1 MAYSKKKVLIISP
14 VHSNLISNLKKYKY
28 DVKYFPQISRIKLIK
43 EITKATAIVLR
54 SGVQLDKDII
64 SKTNNLK
71 FIIRAGSGLDNIDIK
86 EAKKKNI
93 KVFNLPNLNSQSVAE
108 FSFGLLI
115 AASRNI
121 VKANI
126 ELKNNLWN
134 KPKLYGYELK
144 NKTIGIIGL
153 GAIGSRIAK
162 IAKVFSMDVL
172 ANVKNIKKK
181 RSINVK
187 IVPLNTLLKKS
198 DFIIFSVPLNNKT
211 KNLLNNENA
220 KYLKTH
226 SILINISR
234 GGVINEEVLYM
245 LLKKNKIF
253 SAATDVF
260 LHEKRQNKL
269 FKLKNIIVTP
279 HIGAMTY
286 DAQKILAEKA
296 FEKIKKLLK

>member
-1 MAYSKKKVLIISP
+1 MEYFKKKVLIISP
-14 VHSNLISNLKKYKY
+14 VHLDLISNLKKNKF
-28 DVKYFPQISRIKLIK
+28 DVKYLPKISKKKLMK
-43 EITKATAIVLR
+43 EIAKATVVVLR
-54 SGVQLDKDII
+54 SGVQLGKDII
-64 SKTNNLK
+64 SKSNNLK

-86 EAKKKNI
+86 EAKKRNI

-115 AASRNI
+115 SASRNI

-162 IAKVFSMDVL
+162 IAKAFSMNVL
-172 ANVKNIKKK
+172 ANVKNVGKK
-181 RSINVK
+181 RPVKVK
-187 IVPLNTLLKKS
+187 IVPLNTILKKS

-211 KNLLNNENA
+211 KNLLNNKNS
-220 KYLKTH
+220 KYLKSH

-234 GGVINEEVLYM
+234 GGVINEDVLYT
-245 LLKKNKIF
+245 LLNKNKIF
-253 SAATDVF
+253 AAATDVF
-260 LHEKRQNKL
+260 LHEKKQNKL

-279 HIGAMTY
+279 HIGAMTF
-286 DAQKILAEKA
+286 DAQKILAEKT
-296 FEKIKKLLK
+296 FEKIKKLVK

>member
-1 MAYSKKKVLIISP
+1 M
-14 VHSNLISNLKKYKY
+14 
-28 DVKYFPQISRIKLIK
+28 
-43 EITKATAIVLR
+43 
-54 SGVQLDKDII
+54 
-64 SKTNNLK
+64 
-71 FIIRAGSGLDNIDIK
+71 
-86 EAKKKNI
+86 
-93 KVFNLPNLNSQSVAE
+93 AE

-115 AASRNI
+115 SASRNI

-181 RSINVK
+181 RSIKVK
-187 IVPLNTLLKKS
+187 IVTLNTLLKKS
-198 DFIIFSVPLNNKT
+198 DFVIFSVPLSNKT

-286 DAQKILAEKA
+286 DAQEILAEKA
-296 FEKIKKLLK
+296 FEKIKKLVK

>member
-1 MAYSKKKVLIISP
+1 MAYSRKKVLIISP
-14 VHSNLISNLKKYKY
+14 VHSNLISDLKRHKFEIKYL
-28 DVKYFPQISRIKLIK
+28 PNISRKKLAI
-43 EITKATAIVLR
+43 EISKTYVVVLR
-54 SGVQLDKDII
+54 SGIQLDKDII
-64 SKTNNLK
+64 SKSNHLR
-71 FIIRAGSGLDNIDIK
+71 FIIRAGSGLDNIDIN
-86 EAKKKNI
+86 EAKKRNI

-115 AASRNI
+115 SASRNI

-126 ELKNNLWN
+126 DLKKNLWN
-134 KPKLYGYELK
+134 KPKLYGYELR

-162 IAKVFSMDVL
+162 IAEVFSMNVL
-172 ANVKNIKKK
+172 AAVKNKGKK
-181 RSINVK
+181 RPKKVK
-187 IVPLNTLLKKS
+187 IVPLITLLKKS

-211 KNLLNNENA
+211 KNLLNKKNS
-220 KYLKTH
+220 KYLKSH

-253 SAATDVF
+253 AAATDVF
-260 LHEKRQNKL
+260 LHEKKQNKL

-279 HIGAMTY
+279 HIGAMTF
-286 DAQKILAEKA
+286 DAQKILAEKT
-296 FEKIKKLLK
+296 FEKIKNLVK